1 MKTVLVNGKII
12 TPMRILDN
20 GVLVFED
27 DTILYVGDKHGYEIT
42 EQDRVVDAEGK
53 YISPGFIDIH
63 THGAGG
69 HDFMDG
75 TVEAFLGAAY
85 THMEHGSTTLIPTTL
100 TSTMEDLFQTLDL
113 FKEVKKQNKGP
124 HLLGLHLEGPY
135 FSMEQ
140 RGAQDPKYIK
150 NPEKEEYEKILAYS
164 SDIVRWTIA
173 PELEGALPMGR
184 ALEQRGIVPSIGHS
198 NAVYEEVLKA
208 YEHGYCL
215 MTHFYSGMS
224 TVTRVK
230 GERFAGV
237 IESGYLI
244 DEMFVE
250 VIADGLHLPKSL
262 LQLIYKVKGADRICL
277 VTDSMRAAGCEEGE
291 YILGNKETGQR
302 VIVEDG
308 VARLLDRSAFA
319 GSVATADRLIRTMV
333 NMAEVSLQEAVKMM
347 TLTPARVM
355 NIDATTGSLV
365 PGKKADI
372 IVFDKDIH
380 VSKVWVGG
388 ILTKDK

>member
-1 MKTVLVNGKII
+1 MKTVLINGNII
-12 TPMRILDN
+12 TPMRTIHD
-20 GVLVFED
+20 GVLVFQEEE
-27 DTILYVGDKHGYEIT
+27 ILYVGNKEGYQITDKDHVI
-42 EQDRVVDAEGK
+42 DVDGK

-75 TVEAFLGAAY
+75 TAEAFVEAAN
-85 THMEHGSTTLIPTTL
+85 THMEYGSTTLVPTTL

-113 FKEVKKQNKGP
+113 FKEIKKQNKGP

-150 NPEKEEYEKILAYS
+150 NPDKAEYEKILDYS
-164 SDIVRWTIA
+164 QDIVRWTVA
-173 PELEGALPMGR
+173 PELEGALPMGMEL
-184 ALEQRGIVPSIGHS
+184 AQRGIIPSIGHS
-198 NAVYEEVLKA
+198 DAVHEDILKA
-208 YEHGYCL
+208 YEHGYGL

-224 TVTRVK
+224 TVTRNK
-230 GERFAGV
+230 GERSAGV

-250 VIADGLHLPKSL
+250 VIADGMHLPKSL
-262 LQLIYKVKGADRICL
+262 LQLIYKTKGADHICL
-277 VTDSMRAAGCEEGE
+277 VTDSMRAAGSAEGE
-291 YILGNKETGQR
+291 YILGNKDTGQK

-308 VARLLDRSAFA
+308 VARLLDRSGFA

-333 NMAEVSLQEAVKMM
+333 NLVEVPLQEAVKML
-347 TLTPARVM
+347 TLTPARAM
-355 NIDATTGSLV
+355 KIDTTTGSLV
-365 PGKKADI
+365 PGKMADI
-372 IVFDKDIH
+372 IVFDQDIN

-388 ILTKDK
+388 NLKKG